1 MKLGE
6 TRKTVNEVEICV
18 GTFKTKLLSVCGRQ
32 KKIDREEG
40 FQERL
45 L

>member
-18 GTFKTKLLSVCGRQ
+18 GTLKTKLLVCGRQ